1 MWPPPP
7 RGRLNHQS
15 TSPAAKSSFVGL
27 LCLFFHSWR
36 VLFVPVC
43 SSVTLF
49 LCSCRLVNHSFT
61 ASLESSCPA
70 PVSILSRGVEDRGC
84 LWALV
89 LQKAL
94 LLLLHAEKNVSLIT
108 QQISTWKKLVGWRDE
123 EPSLPFFGV
132 SEKNKIGAKWTKRN
146 TTCPPPSFLGQ
157 FLLRCSSSQLEAP
170 PIPELRFINV
180 RESFLLFH
188 SSTLIRRR
196 LLCCKPD
203 FFFVSLTSLHP
214 NRTPRPHP

>member
-108 QQISTWKKLVGWRDE
+108 QQISTWKKTGRLEGWRTITPVFWRVRKKQNWCE
-123 EPSLPFFGV
+123 M
-132 SEKNKIGAKWTKRN
+132 NKT
-146 TTCPPPSFLGQ
+146 
-157 FLLRCSSSQLEAP
+157 
-170 PIPELRFINV
+170 
-180 RESFLLFH
+180 
-188 SSTLIRRR
+188 
-196 LLCCKPD
+196 
-203 FFFVSLTSLHP
+203 
-214 NRTPRPHP
+214 